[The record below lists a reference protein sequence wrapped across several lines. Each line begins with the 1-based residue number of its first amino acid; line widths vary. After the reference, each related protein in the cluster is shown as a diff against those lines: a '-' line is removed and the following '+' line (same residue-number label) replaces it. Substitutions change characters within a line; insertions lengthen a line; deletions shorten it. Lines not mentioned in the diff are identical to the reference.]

1 MEISDAHRLQPLET
15 TRTQAVSTVA
25 PPAAEPE
32 VVETTTSRLP
42 ADAPDDLRFQA
53 ELHDRLKALNDDSR
67 IELPEPDQVPQEAEA
82 EAPVEAQPEPEP
94 EPEPAPAPEPVVE
107 TVVEPVVET
116 GAALPDWRAELERTR
131 AQQAE
136 ALQQRLAEMLQPPPP
151 PAPAVNAPAPEPA
164 DDSLQQLRA
173 ELQTRGLQPEELDQ
187 VFSSPDLEEQ
197 GQRLNELLRAKG
209 MDDDQIVEMFSSMVP
224 EEVRLQ
230 AQDSIETLNRLH
242 TATGLEPQELAEILQ
257 SENGDEALLERLRSR
272 GHSEDDILKILNR
285 TGEEGSDPRLESVR
299 SELAG
304 LGLGEIDLMDIMG
317 LPEQDRAQRLT
328 DLLQQ
333 KGLSDEQIEQ
343 TFQRLNPPDNAQN
356 LLDQMRQ
363 TGLSDDDVRS
373 LMQVPEES
381 RGAAIFDALVER
393 GMSPEEAAQTLG
405 QSLPPEPPGSE
416 ESFLELLKGHGVSQ
430 EELTALFEG
439 PEEGRAERLEKL
451 LSEKGL
457 TPEQLDGLLK
467 PPAEV
472 NPQELERAQAFVNQL
487 EQRGIAASEIGPL
500 LGDPEAFTQRLKDSG
515 MTEDDIAKLM
525 SELQPP
531 AEGGAGL
538 TQEEADRIGT
548 GLQGRPPQTFW
559 VDRAINT
566 LNERAQQQGML
577 SEEARK
583 TNQSVSEK
591 LFAPHLEVDPS
602 APRSEVPPAL
612 LAASAR
618 DAGLS
623 LEKLD
628 PNQLLSATRFINE
641 GGTLQEQRERMTRV
655 LDNLTVLNS
664 GRLPQLEV
672 NDVKG
677 ILWDMARV
685 GGHSIDNI
693 AKNPSDLQRA
703 FQDVAQGFN
712 AGPGDYKVKIGKH
725 DVKFSVDENQGY
737 IEGTG
742 TTKGPGF
749 WGTVGPI
756 LKTAVTA
763 GAVAASFL
771 VPGAAGATLGL
782 VLRGASAAISAVD
795 AVRSGSVLGAVG
807 AIAAGVGVG
816 LGGIAQAAGAAS
828 KGLETAAK
836 AANLVARGSQGIQAI
851 QSGSIAGLAGGIL
864 NLVGTGTQ
872 ALGMGG
878 VSGTALDKLTSV
890 SQKAGNNLMYVGAV
904 EGVISSSRQVGTAQ
918 AALEAARASGDPAAI
933 EAAQQQLDEA
943 RRSRTSSLLGG
954 IAVGLNAAGER
965 LHNEQLQIAARGA
978 NLGKDLATGNLAGI
992 GSAVLGIAATRTD
1005 SVTMREFSQLAD
1017 AGSNFAASVLAE
1029 RKANDSVRSA
1039 EAELFR
1045 ARNSGNPE
1053 AIAAAE
1059 ASLDKARQGASSAAL
1074 DAFFSGDRLAETAGQ
1089 VDARRE
1095 FRGQMRQ
1102 QLAPDLDSA
1111 RAAVAKLEEL
1121 RENPR
1126 AQGGLAALLE
1136 QGVAGVAAAGQELA
1150 EAINSGDP
1158 ARVAAARQHL
1168 REARLQADQRANLLA
1183 QVMRPIDTVSAEIG
1197 SKLEA
1202 RELPPLPFIP
1212 SPLGDRLTLS
1222 DTPGQPPTSTAPG
1235 ATRTGAPRPPS
1246 SNQPSGTAGSS
1257 ALPPGLSAEQVQA
1270 IQNDSEASGFLKNFF
1285 KELNKSGSAADK
1297 LAKTTEALR
1306 KEGQALTGA
1315 NILTR
1320 ARDLLSQS
1328 PGDSGLRKMV
1338 GELEDLQ
1345 SRGKL
1350 GLIGAGLGAAAMAA
1364 KGDPMS
1370 LSGLGSSLSILGKSQ
1385 DVAKVLSAG
1394 KAAEVIAKSKTAS
1407 QALQLLNS
1415 AAGAKIAGK
1424 VVGSKVLGPA
1434 GDIVGALAS
1443 GSQAVSD
1450 IKTGNTGGAIGNSMQ
1465 SIGSLATGAAGATA
1479 LLVAAGII
1487 TAPISGPALAAIALG
1502 GTVLT
1507 VGGIAVDWIW
1517 GKPKK

>member
-1 MEISDAHRLQPLET
+1 MEISDGHRLQLHET
-15 TRTQAVSTVA
+15 TRSQATSTVA
-25 PPAAEPE
+25 PPTPEPE
-32 VVETTTSRLP
+32 VAETTSSQLP

-67 IELPEPDQVPQEAEA
+67 IELPEPDQQP
-82 EAPVEAQPEPEP
+82 QPEPTPAPPAAPEAEP
-94 EPEPAPAPEPVVE
+94 SPGAEPAPEIEPQPEVE
-107 TVVEPVVET
+107 THS
-116 GAALPDWRAELERTR
+116 ALPDWRVELERTR
-131 AQQAE
+131 VLQAE
-136 ALQQRLAEMLQPPPP
+136 ALQQRLSQIMQLPTPPSPP
-151 PAPAVNAPAPEPA
+151 PAAVEAPADE
-164 DDSLQQLRA
+164 SVQQLRTQLA
-173 ELQTRGLQPEELDQ
+173 SHGLQPDELDQ
-187 VFSSPDLEEQ
+187 VFSSPNLEEQ
-197 GQRLNELLRAKG
+197 GQRLNDLLRSKG
-209 MDDDQIVEMFSSMVP
+209 MDDDQIVDLFSSMVP
-224 EEVRLQ
+224 EEVRQ
-230 AQDSIETLNRLH
+230 QVHSSSETLNRLH
-242 TATGLEPQELAEILQ
+242 AATGLTPQELADILQ
-257 SENGDEALLERLRSR
+257 NENGDEALLEQLRSR

-285 TGEEGSDPRLESVR
+285 TSAEGSDPRLEAVR
-299 SELAG
+299 NELSG
-304 LGLGEIDLMDIMG
+304 LGLGEMDLMEIMG

-333 KGLSDEQIEQ
+333 QGLSDEQIQQ

-363 TGLSDDDVRS
+363 SGLSDDDVRA
-373 LMQVPEES
+373 LLQLPEDA
-381 RGAAIFDALVER
+381 RGAAIFDALVQG
-393 GMSPEEAAQTLG
+393 GMSPDQAAETLG
-405 QSLPPEPPGSE
+405 QNLPPQPPGAE
-416 ESFLELLKGHGVSQ
+416 EGFVELLKSHGVSQ
-430 EELTALFEG
+430 QELTALFEG
-439 PEEGRAERLEKL
+439 PEEGRAERLEQL

-457 TPEQLDGLLK
+457 TPDQLDGLLQ
-467 PPAEV
+467 PPGEISA
-472 NPQELERAQAFVNQL
+472 QDMERAQAFVNQL
-487 EQRGIAASEIGPL
+487 EQKGISASEIGPL
-500 LGDPEAFTQRLKDSG
+500 LSDPEAFTQRLKDSG
-515 MTEDDIAKLM
+515 MTEDDIARLM
-525 SELQPP
+525 AELQPP
-531 AEGGAGL
+531 VDGPAAL
-538 TQEEADRIGT
+538 TQEEADRIGK

-566 LNERAQQQGML
+566 LNERGQQQGIL

-583 TNQSVSEK
+583 TNQSVTEK
-591 LFAPHLEVDPS
+591 LFSPHLEVDPN
-602 APRSEVPPAL
+602 APRTEVPPAI

-641 GGTLQEQRERMTRV
+641 GGSLQEQRERMTRV
-655 LDNLTVLNS
+655 LDNLTILNA
-664 GRLPQLEV
+664 GKLPQLEV

-693 AKNPSDLQRA
+693 ARNPSDLQRA
-703 FQDVAQGFN
+703 FEDVAQGFN
-712 AGPGDYKVKIGKH
+712 AGAGDYKVKIGKH
-725 DVKFSVDENQGY
+725 DVKFTVDESQGY
-737 IEGTG
+737 VEGSG
-742 TTKGPGF
+742 STKGPGF

-771 VPGAAGATLGL
+771 IPGAAGATVAL

-816 LGGIAQAAGAAS
+816 LGGVAQAAGAAG

-836 AANLVARGSQGIQAI
+836 TANLVARGSQGIQAI

-864 NLVGTGTQ
+864 NLVGSGTQ
-872 ALGMGG
+872 ALGLGG
-878 VSGTALDKLTSV
+878 VSGTALDKLASV

-918 AALEAARASGDPAAI
+918 AALEAARASGDPQAI

-954 IAVGLNAAGER
+954 IAVGLSAAGER
-965 LHNEQLQIAARGA
+965 LHNQQLQIAARGA
-978 NLGKDLATGNLAGI
+978 NLGKDLATGNFAGI

-1029 RKANDSVRSA
+1029 RKANESVRSA

-1074 DAFFSGDRLAETAGQ
+1074 DAFFSGDRLADTAGQ
-1089 VDARRE
+1089 VDSRRE

-1158 ARVAAARQHL
+1158 ARVAAAQQHL

-1197 SKLEA
+1197 NKLEL
-1202 RELPPLPFIP
+1202 RELPPLPLIP
-1212 SPLGDRLTLS
+1212 SPLGDRLTMS
-1222 DTPGQPPTSTAPG
+1222 DTPGQPSSPTLPG
-1235 ATRTGAPRPPS
+1235 ATRPGAPRP
-1246 SNQPSGTAGSS
+1246 QGTPPGGSAPGGS
-1257 ALPPGLSAEQVQA
+1257 APLPPGLSAEQVQA
-1270 IQNDSEASGFLKNFF
+1270 IQNDSEASGFFKNFF

-1306 KEGQALTGA
+1306 KEGQALSGS

-1320 ARDLLSQS
+1320 ARDLLNQS
-1328 PGDSGLRKMV
+1328 PGDSGLRKLV

-1350 GLIGAGLGAAAMAA
+1350 GLVGAGLGAVAMAA
-1364 KGDPMS
+1364 KGDPVS

-1434 GDIVGALAS
+1434 GDIVGAVAS
-1443 GSQAVSD
+1443 GRQAVSD
-1450 IKTGNTGGAIGNSMQ
+1450 IQSGNTGGAVGNSMQ
-1465 SIGSLATGAAGATA
+1465 SIGGLATGAAGATA

-1487 TAPISGPALAAIALG
+1487 TAPVSGPVLAAIALG